1 MSYGLNLA
9 FGVPTLDSTYNL
21 AVNTVDTVG
30 DITAGEDVET
40 RSVNFQDLSADPEPT
55 LNTLWYHTTENR
67 LYLNTTPVAANLVV
81 TATTSTTYGPTDN
94 WAIDVLISDISAN
107 DVYITFPPPVDMAA
121 FVDGD
126 SVVFFAT
133 AAGSNY
139 HVFIDTNGNLI
150 DGDAQDRMISSGG
163 FVHIFKI
170 DGALRV
176 VSSSLYTRKMSPP
189 DVGHLEYW
197 MDGDNGVVVTGSLVD
212 SWTDQQNSRV
222 CSATLT
228 DRPTLVTAGLNGHD
242 TLEFNGS
249 NQLSFGDVENFYS
262 NTRGF
267 TFIAV
272 VKSDQQSGVILGKWN
287 QTGSVKCT
295 QIGMRYGFLSQTGS
309 DYAYTYMNAPGGDWL
324 IYAITWAPSEKIRGW
339 IDGEMIYESGAI
351 LSSIYASSAEPLLIG
366 NTTDAWI
373 EVQYD
378 GQIAEML
385 MYSDKISQSD
395 MIDLTNTLSVKYGIT
410 EASYPTYGLWRRDES
425 THTLTTLDDDDITE
439 MAGNRFIARTAAPMT
454 NTIWQNSADSELYF
468 NGVQLSNPTIT
479 ATAATTTTTNFD
491 HVLSA
496 ADTTVQA
503 ALETIDEIFED
514 VITVNFTEH
523 ASDPALTLANDS
535 TNTNAKNLTF
545 YENESGNGWVMG
557 TLNRNVARPDYMAA
571 IVTAGGLNGPAL
583 RLLYPGSDYTTG
595 EVIAL
600 VGDGS
605 TTLSI
610 YNAYM
615 TGTGNSGAIVSCIK
629 DSTQTGGF
637 QIIPSADM
645 SAASFRQNLVGF
657 NIAKSGSNSA
667 RTCEDG
673 AVASIT
679 VDEDGIMSFY
689 TIDSTSSASY
699 NAYLTANQHM
709 DITGDGE
716 IYMHH
721 LDDRSSSNDTKLVM
735 LDNTTKELHTVSD
748 LDTSASA
755 ANMRISSLS
764 SGEIFVSTSSIRRK
778 TITNQEFDV
787 SGLYELS
794 PSLFDFKSEKT
805 GREELNIYG
814 LIAEDVYQNL
824 GIPFVEFKTYSDEDI
839 VANNWQDFIIE
850 SFVEEI
856 EGEDDKIS
864 HSVVEAIDW
873 QAINTATVASL
884 IELKGEMQTLQANM
898 ETLQEDFRQ
907 LKEALL

>member
-1 MSYGLNLA
+1 
-9 FGVPTLDSTYNL
+9 
-21 AVNTVDTVG
+21 
-30 DITAGEDVET
+30 
-40 RSVNFQDLSADPEPT
+40 
-55 LNTLWYHTTENR
+55 
-67 LYLNTTPVAANLVV
+67 
-81 TATTSTTYGPTDN
+81 
-94 WAIDVLISDISAN
+94 
-107 DVYITFPPPVDMAA
+107 
-121 FVDGD
+121 
-126 SVVFFAT
+126 
-133 AAGSNY
+133 
-139 HVFIDTNGNLI
+139 
-150 DGDAQDRMISSGG
+150 
-163 FVHIFKI
+163 
-170 DGALRV
+170 
-176 VSSSLYTRKMSPP
+176 
-189 DVGHLEYW
+189 
-197 MDGDNGVVVTGSLVD
+197 
-212 SWTDQQNSRV
+212 
-222 CSATLT
+222 
-228 DRPTLVTAGLNGHD
+228 
-242 TLEFNGS
+242 
-249 NQLSFGDVENFYS
+249 
-262 NTRGF
+262 
-267 TFIAV
+267 
-272 VKSDQQSGVILGKWN
+272 
-287 QTGSVKCT
+287 
-295 QIGMRYGFLSQTGS
+295 
-309 DYAYTYMNAPGGDWL
+309 
-324 IYAITWAPSEKIRGW
+324 
-339 IDGEMIYESGAI
+339 
-351 LSSIYASSAEPLLIG
+351 
-366 NTTDAWI
+366 
-373 EVQYD
+373 
-378 GQIAEML
+378 
-385 MYSDKISQSD
+385 
-395 MIDLTNTLSVKYGIT
+395 
-410 EASYPTYGLWRRDES
+410 
-425 THTLTTLDDDDITE
+425 
-439 MAGNRFIARTAAPMT
+439 
-454 NTIWQNSADSELYF
+454 
-468 NGVQLSNPTIT
+468 
-479 ATAATTTTTNFD
+479 
-491 HVLSA
+491 
-496 ADTTVQA
+496 
-503 ALETIDEIFED
+503 
-514 VITVNFTEH
+514 
-523 ASDPALTLANDS
+523 
-535 TNTNAKNLTF
+535 
-545 YENESGNGWVMG
+545 
-557 TLNRNVARPDYMAA
+557 
-571 IVTAGGLNGPAL
+571 
-583 RLLYPGSDYTTG
+583 
-595 EVIAL
+595 
-600 VGDGS
+600 
-605 TTLSI
+605 
-610 YNAYM
+610 
-615 TGTGNSGAIVSCIK
+615 
-629 DSTQTGGF
+629 
-637 QIIPSADM
+637 M